1 MRAPHA
7 NCLRGQEQHLRQE
20 ELAAGALKAIKSLL
34 QDLLL
39 ALIRCC
45 CHGCR
50 QECCVGSKRRAG
62 CRQVDHA
69 VAVSCELEASSAF
82 ELPGCS
88 WGCCW
93 GCCCWWGCRER
104 GSTPAAAGAA
114 SGGGAAAAARAAVA
128 SPAAARRCS
137 ATPCRSGRREYRSC
151 SRQLSSLHAVQL
163 SVWLRAWLLRA
174 LSKCA
179 SHLGCHREPARLG
192 WPSNDCQPEG
202 ALGGWGRGD
211 KGLGSC
217 TSGIQ
222 HWEALRGLLQGAR
235 DADTCCKGCQKTC
248 QKQEIAL
255 AGTTHLAASGSH
267 PWLCTR

>member
-1 MRAPHA
+1 MAGVSCTDLPH
-7 NCLRGQEQHLRQE
+7 LVHL
-20 ELAAGALKAIKSLL
+20 LTFLSLL
-34 QDLLL
+34 VHVSPPRVSLP
-39 ALIRCC
+39 CFVSFVT
-45 CHGCR
+45 GC
-50 QECCVGSKRRAG
+50 EYGY
-62 CRQVDHA
+62 
-69 VAVSCELEASSAF
+69 VS
-82 ELPGCS
+82 
-88 WGCCW
+88 
-93 GCCCWWGCRER
+93 
-104 GSTPAAAGAA
+104 T
-114 SGGGAAAAARAAVA
+114 AARAAVA

-137 ATPCRSGRREYRSC
+137 ATPCRSGRREYRSG

-222 HWEALRGLLQGAR
+222 HWDALRGLLQGAR

-267 PWLCTR
+267 QPSLALHAW